1 MRPGPA
7 PALPVLLA
15 AAGLLVAACGSQTT
29 AQTSAGAHEADL
41 PSLQASGQRLALSC
55 SGCHGGASDAI
66 PDLYALEPGEMQSRL
81 LAYKTDA
88 DGTTVMHRLMRG
100 YSDEE
105 IAALSAYF
113 APDVEE
119 E

>member
-1 MRPGPA
+1 MSPGRA
-7 PALPVLLA
+7 QALPVLLA
-15 AAGLLVAACGSQTT
+15 AAGLLVAACGSQTA
-29 AQTSAGAHEADL
+29 AQAADEADEAVV
-41 PSLQASGQRLALSC
+41 PSLQASGHRLALSC
-55 SGCHGGASDAI
+55 SGCHGGASEAI
-66 PDLYALEPGEMQSRL
+66 PDLYTLEPGEMQSRL

-113 APDVEE
+113 APDGEE

>member
-1 MRPGPA
+1 MRPGRA

-29 AQTSAGAHEADL
+29 AQTASGADEADL
-41 PSLQASGQRLALSC
+41 PPLQASGQRLALSC
-55 SGCHGGASDAI
+55 SGCHGGSSDAI

-81 LAYKTDA
+81 LAYKTET

-113 APDVEE
+113 APAGEE
-119 E
+119 D

>member
-1 MRPGPA
+1 
-7 PALPVLLA
+7 
-15 AAGLLVAACGSQTT
+15 
-29 AQTSAGAHEADL
+29 
-41 PSLQASGQRLALSC
+41 
-55 SGCHGGASDAI
+55 
-66 PDLYALEPGEMQSRL
+66 MQNRL

-88 DGTTVMHRLMRG
+88 DGTTVMHRLMRR

-113 APDVEE
+113 APDGEE